1 MKKEFIEGVHYYME
15 NGMVVFTEKY
25 LLERGKCC
33 NKNCRHCPY
42 KNVAINNL
50 QKVVKNDTDSK

>member
-15 NGMVVFTEKY
+15 NGMIVFTEKY

-42 KNVAINNL
+42 NSKDVAKNNL
-50 QKVVKNDTDSK
+50 QKVTNSK